1 MNLAGD
7 EQILELSDANIVL
20 LFEITKLYWKFFD
33 ERILPNNRAL
43 KKNNPPK
50 SVHLYCTWV
59 GCLKVLLHL
68 YYPQLVNRGEE

>member
-1 MNLAGD
+1 MNLSGD
-7 EQILELSDANIVL
+7 EQILDLSDANIVL

-50 SVHLYCTWV
+50 CSTNVQTWV
-59 GCLKVLLHL
+59 GCHKVLLYL